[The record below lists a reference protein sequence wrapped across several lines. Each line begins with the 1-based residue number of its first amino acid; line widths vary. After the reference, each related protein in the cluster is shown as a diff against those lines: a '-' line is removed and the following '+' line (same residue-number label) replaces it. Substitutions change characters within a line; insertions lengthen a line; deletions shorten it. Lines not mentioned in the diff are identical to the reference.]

1 VSCPPNTLIS
11 AAAPER
17 TQRLPGTDVAP
28 GLTDTLQA
36 APLIRFCASPRP
48 VATVGGLVRMWRQ
61 AGSIAVVAAFVIAVD
76 LLVGWREALAPW
88 TD

>member
-1 VSCPPNTLIS
+1 
-11 AAAPER
+11 
-17 TQRLPGTDVAP
+17 
-28 GLTDTLQA
+28 
-36 APLIRFCASPRP
+36 
-48 VATVGGLVRMWRQ
+48 MWRQ